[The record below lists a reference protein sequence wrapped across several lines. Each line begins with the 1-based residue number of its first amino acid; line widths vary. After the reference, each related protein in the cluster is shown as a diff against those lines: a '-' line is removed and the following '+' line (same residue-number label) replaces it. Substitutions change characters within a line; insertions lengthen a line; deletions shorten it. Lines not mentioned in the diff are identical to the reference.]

1 MNNSKK
7 DGSMKWCLFSV
18 SFVLILASCSTF
30 VKVAH
35 TTVQEK
41 DFGYIKTSNATLNFS
56 SLSYADIKYAL
67 NSEEYKKLRKG
78 KSPFKHILVYGVAT
92 EQPYY
97 EFWVLVGSPQK
108 AINKNNYWVKEKEID
123 EQLFT
128 LVASK
133 TTPQED
139 FEFLAA
145 EIKKAITE
153 NAQ

>member
-1 MNNSKK
+1 
-7 DGSMKWCLFSV
+7 MKWCLFSI

-30 VKVAH
+30 VKIASS
-35 TTVQEK
+35 TVQEK
-41 DFGYIKTSNATLNFS
+41 DFGYIKTSNVTLNFS
-56 SLSYADIKYAL
+56 SLSYADIKYAF
-67 NSEEYKKLRKG
+67 NSQQYRELRKG
-78 KSPFKHILVYGVAT
+78 KSPFNHILVYGLAT

-97 EFWVLVGSPQK
+97 EFWILVGLPQK
-108 AINKNNYWVKEKEID
+108 AIDKNSYLVKEKEIG

-139 FEFLAA
+139 FEFMAA